1 MLPVSIDRTN
11 RFEYKVHVATY
22 QGSSLIRRAILTPAK
37 IYESMVADELIQGD
51 KRAVYADRAYEQK
64 ERRRRLKAQGIKDRI
79 MNRSRSNQPA
89 LAFRQQRRNKL
100 IIPIR
105 AAVEHPFGV
114 MKPSYGYR
122 RVRYFSLARNVLQ
135 LELICLAMNL
145 CRAAVLTS

>member
-1 MLPVSIDRTN
+1 M
-11 RFEYKVHVATY
+11 H
-22 QGSSLIRRAILTPAK
+22 
-37 IYESMVADELIQGD
+37 
-51 KRAVYADRAYEQK
+51 
-64 ERRRRLKAQGIKDRI
+64 
-79 MNRSRSNQPA
+79 RSHSNQPA
-89 LAFRQQRRNKL
+89 LPFWQQRRNKL